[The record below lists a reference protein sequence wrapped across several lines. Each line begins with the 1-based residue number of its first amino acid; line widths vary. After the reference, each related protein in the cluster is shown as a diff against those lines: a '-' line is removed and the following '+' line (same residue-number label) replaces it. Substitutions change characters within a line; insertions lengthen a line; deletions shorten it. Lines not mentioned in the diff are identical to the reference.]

1 LAYPVVIAL
10 GFAYFAV
17 VTSLSTVLQSHLA
30 DEIRG
35 RVMALWIMAFGGT
48 VPIGVLAAGAVA
60 AHTSITAVVLFGAAV
75 ALVLILAAADQRHLA
90 FSLAVRASE
99 PGVIVP
105 PGHEACQRD
114 VDVEEPFDSLTI
126 LPAAFF
132 HPVPRLV
139 VTVFDRAS
147 GTLAAAGEL
156 GDGHPENKPTT
167 IELSRSV
174 RRGSRVD
181 VCFRNLG
188 RWKLAFFS
196 GPGTD
201 NEPSFAT
208 LDGRYIRSDIL
219 IDFLRSKPRTTL
231 DMVPDIF
238 RRATLF
244 HPRWVGT
251 WTFWLLA
258 ALLAVAVPLLCALA
272 LRRA

>member
-1 LAYPVVIAL
+1 MRSRAAIA
-10 GFAYFAV
+10 
-17 VTSLSTVLQSHLA
+17 
-30 DEIRG
+30 
-35 RVMALWIMAFGGT
+35 
-48 VPIGVLAAGAVA
+48 VLAACA
-60 AHTSITAVVLFGAAV
+60 AGVVVVL
-75 ALVLILAAADQRHLA
+75 LAAATDERHLA
-90 FSLAVRASE
+90 FSLAVRPSE
-99 PGVIVP
+99 PGVEAL
-105 PGHEACQRD
+105 PGQEACQRD

-139 VTVFDRAS
+139 VTVFDRAN
-147 GTLAAAGEL
+147 GTVTAAGVL
-156 GDGHPENKPTT
+156 TAGHPENKPTT
-167 IELSRSV
+167 IELNRSV
-174 RRGSRVD
+174 PRASRVD

-188 RWKLAFFS
+188 AWKLAFFS

-231 DMVPDIF
+231 SMIPDIF

-251 WTFWLLA
+251 WTFWLLSA
-258 ALLAVAVPLLCALA
+258 VLALLVPLALA
-272 LRRA
+272 AAARAAARSEPPD

>member
-1 LAYPVVIAL
+1 MRSRAALA
-10 GFAYFAV
+10 
-17 VTSLSTVLQSHLA
+17 
-30 DEIRG
+30 
-35 RVMALWIMAFGGT
+35 
-48 VPIGVLAAGAVA
+48 VLAACAVGV
-60 AHTSITAVVLFGAAV
+60 AVVL
-75 ALVLILAAADQRHLA
+75 LAAATDERHLA
-90 FSLAVRASE
+90 FSLAVRPSE
-99 PGVIVP
+99 PGVEALP
-105 PGHEACQRD
+105 QQEACQRD

-139 VTVFDRAS
+139 VRVSDRAN
-147 GTLAAAGEL
+147 GALAAAGVL

-167 IELSRSV
+167 IELNRSV

-219 IDFLRSKPRTTL
+219 IDFLRSRPRTML
-231 DMVPDIF
+231 DMVPDVF
-238 RRATLF
+238 RRAALF
-244 HPRWVGT
+244 HPRWVGA
-251 WTFWLLA
+251 WTFWLLS
-258 ALLAVAVPLLCALA
+258 ALLVLLVPLALA
-272 LRRA
+272 AAARSAARNEPPG